1 MGSRRARGSCKPV
14 SLPSCEPPCS
24 QAVSG
29 DHPDPHKEESE
40 CRAQVGITQGIVPA
54 RFPNRCS
61 TPISAHHGILLR
73 SWEKQ
78 EGKQ

>member
-1 MGSRRARGSCKPV
+1 MGSRRARVSCKPV

-40 CRAQVGITQGIVPA
+40 CRAQVGITQGMSPPGSPTDA
-54 RFPNRCS
+54 PLQS
-61 TPISAHHGILLR
+61 QPIMGYS
-73 SWEKQ
+73 
-78 EGKQ
+78 